1 MDKTRLERELEEAQL
16 GSKRYNWLIIIL
28 VACLIVI
35 IIYSMHLRAKIDNL
49 YREMDSLLME
59 KEVLQN
65 ELKQAEEELN
75 RFKSTFLNGRNDEQQ
90 DRQ

>member
-1 MDKTRLERELEEAQL
+1 MEKTRLERELEEAQL
-16 GSKRYNWLIIIL
+16 GSKRYNWLIVIL
-28 VACLIVI
+28 VACLIII
-35 IIYSMHLRAKIDNL
+35 IIYTIHLRTKLDSI
-49 YREMDSLLME
+49 YREMDSLLLE

-75 RFKSTFLNGRNDEQQ
+75 RLKSTLRDGQNYEQQ

>member
-16 GSKRYNWLIIIL
+16 GIKRYNWLTVIL

-35 IIYSMHLRAKIDNL
+35 IIYTIHLRTKLDNL
-49 YREMDSLLME
+49 YREMDSLLLE

-65 ELKQAEEELN
+65 ELKQAEEELS
-75 RFKSTFLNGRNDEQQ
+75 RLKSILLNGEKDEQQ
-90 DRQ
+90 DEQ